1 MYGYPVGGIFD
12 AELLNAIKLE
22 LLDKAAD
29 TSLNI
34 LL

>member
-1 MYGYPVGGIFD
+1 MNNQTEDKVT
-12 AELLNAIKLE
+12 ELLNAIKLE
-22 LLDKAAD
+22 LLDKEVD